1 MINLKF
7 FDSIRFKILTLT
19 VILCLLILGCA
30 EKGNITKFNQT
41 PVVTSTEEEKE
52 QVYQNESVI
61 IPTQP
66 EKSAVK
72 PTQKLTEN
80 TSTFNDKKIKY
91 KGNKNIQELL
101 RIY

>member
-1 MINLKF
+1 M
-7 FDSIRFKILTLT
+7 
-19 VILCLLILGCA
+19 ILGCA

-41 PVVTSTEEEKE
+41 PVVTPTEEEKE
-52 QVYQNESVI
+52 QVNRNGSVI

-80 TSTFNDKKIKY
+80 TSTFNDEENKIQGK
-91 KGNKNIQELL
+91 QEYSRTSENLL
-101 RIY
+101 ALVEDY

>member
-1 MINLKF
+1 
-7 FDSIRFKILTLT
+7 
-19 VILCLLILGCA
+19 LILGCA

-41 PVVTSTEEEKE
+41 PVVTPTEEEKE
-52 QVYQNESVI
+52 QVNRNGSVI

-80 TSTFNDKKIKY
+80 TSTFNDEENKIQGK
-91 KGNKNIQELL
+91 QEYSRTSENLL
-101 RIY
+101 ALVEDY